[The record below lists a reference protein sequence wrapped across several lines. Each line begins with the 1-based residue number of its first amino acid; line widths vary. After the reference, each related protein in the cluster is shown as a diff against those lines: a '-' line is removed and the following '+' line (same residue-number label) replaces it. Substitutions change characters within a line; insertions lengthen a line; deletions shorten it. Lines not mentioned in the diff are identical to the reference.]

1 MTLKNITRAVLAE
14 RGHDMSNK
22 KGPINKTI
30 SFRTAYDPHK
40 KYVFKTSGESL
51 TQQHFKEECD
61 VINIIKRHD
70 RNGIIEH
77 VQRGQARYGDFS
89 EVADYREALDL
100 VRDAQDE
107 FMTIPSD
114 IRKKFDNDPGKF
126 YEFVSN
132 PDNKEELKQMGFI
145 ETPEVG
151 KPSSVPTKALSEA
164 GEPSTAQEA
173 QKEPTQLP
181 T

>member
-1 MTLKNITRAVLAE
+1 
-14 RGHDMSNK
+14 MSNK
-22 KGPINKTI
+22 KSKVETTI
-30 SFRTAYDPHK
+30 TFRTAYEPHK

-51 TQQHFKEECD
+51 TQQHYKEECD

-132 PDNKEELKQMGFI
+132 PDNKEELKTMGFI
-145 ETPEVG
+145 QTPEVG
-151 KPSSVPTKALSEA
+151 KPSSDPTKALSDA

-173 QKEPTQLP
+173 QKEPTQF
-181 T
+181 TT

>member
-1 MTLKNITRAVLAE
+1 MT
-14 RGHDMSNK
+14 NK
-22 KGPINKTI
+22 KSKVETTI
-30 SFRTAYDPHK
+30 TFRTAYEPHK

-89 EVADYREALDL
+89 NVADYREALDL
-100 VRDAQDE
+100 VRDAQNE

-132 PDNKEELKQMGFI
+132 PDNKEELKTMGFI
-145 ETPEVG
+145 TSEVEV
-151 KPSSVPTKALSEA
+151 PSSVSTKALSEA

-173 QKEPTQLP
+173 QKEPTQL
-181 T
+181 TT

>member
-1 MTLKNITRAVLAE
+1 MT
-14 RGHDMSNK
+14 NK
-22 KGPINKTI
+22 KSKVETTI
-30 SFRTAYDPHK
+30 TFRTAYEPHK

-61 VINIIKRHD
+61 IINIIKRHD

-89 EVADYREALDL
+89 QVTDYREALDL
-100 VRDAQDE
+100 VRDARDE

-132 PDNKEELKQMGFI
+132 PDNKEELKTMGFI
-145 ETPEVG
+145 TSEVEV
-151 KPSSVPTKALSEA
+151 PSSVSTKALSEA

-173 QKEPTQLP
+173 QKEPTQL
-181 T
+181 TT

>member
-1 MTLKNITRAVLAE
+1 MT
-14 RGHDMSNK
+14 NK
-22 KGPINKTI
+22 KSPVNVTI
-30 SFRTAYDPHK
+30 KFRKAYDPHK
-40 KYVFKTSGESL
+40 KYVFNTEGESL
-51 TQQHFKEECD
+51 TQQHFKDECD
-61 VINIIKRHD
+61 VINIIKKHD

-89 EVADYREALDL
+89 EVAGYREALDL
-100 VRDAQDE
+100 IRHAQDE

-145 ETPEVG
+145 EPQQVVA
-151 KPSSVPTKALSEA
+151 SSSTTQAPSEA

-173 QKEPTQLP
+173 QKEPTQL
-181 T
+181 TT

>member
-1 MTLKNITRAVLAE
+1 
-14 RGHDMSNK
+14 MSNK
-22 KGPINKTI
+22 KTKVETTI
-30 SFRTAYDPHK
+30 TQTFRTAYDPHK

-89 EVADYREALDL
+89 NVADYREALHL

-132 PDNKEELKQMGFI
+132 PDNKEELKTMGFI
-145 ETPEVG
+145 ETPEV
-151 KPSSVPTKALSEA
+151 SNVLDTNKAPA
-164 GEPSTAQEA
+164 VAVEPSTAQTA
-173 QKEPTQLP
+173 KQEPTQLP

>member
-1 MTLKNITRAVLAE
+1 MT
-14 RGHDMSNK
+14 NK
-22 KGPINKTI
+22 KSKVETTI
-30 SFRTAYDPHK
+30 TQTFRTAYEPHK

-145 ETPEVG
+145 QTPEVG

-173 QKEPTQLP
+173 QKEPTQL
-181 T
+181 TT

>member
-1 MTLKNITRAVLAE
+1 
-14 RGHDMSNK
+14 MSNK

-30 SFRTAYDPHK
+30 TFRTAYEPHK
-40 KYVFKTSGESL
+40 KYVFKTMGESL

-100 VRDAQDE
+100 VRDAQQE
-107 FMTIPSD
+107 FMSVPSD

-126 YEFVSN
+126 YQFVSN
-132 PDNKEELKQMGFI
+132 PDNKEELIKMGFI
-145 ETPEVG
+145 NPKEAPEL
-151 KPSSVPTKALSEA
+151 SSVGAKALSEA

-173 QKEPTQLP
+173 QKEPTQF
-181 T
+181 TT

>member
-1 MTLKNITRAVLAE
+1 MT
-14 RGHDMSNK
+14 NK

-30 SFRTAYDPHK
+30 MFRTAYEPHK

-89 EVADYREALDL
+89 NVADYREALHL

-145 ETPEVG
+145 ETPEV
-151 KPSSVPTKALSEA
+151 SNVLDTNKAPAAAVEQ
-164 GEPSTAQEA
+164 PTAQTA
-173 QKEPTQLP
+173 KQEPTQLP

>member
-1 MTLKNITRAVLAE
+1 
-14 RGHDMSNK
+14 MSNK
-22 KGPINKTI
+22 KSKVETTI
-30 SFRTAYDPHK
+30 TQTFRTAYDPHK
-40 KYVFKTSGESL
+40 KYIFKTSGESL

-100 VRDAQDE
+100 VRDAQNE

-145 ETPEVG
+145 QTPEVTNVLDSN
-151 KPSSVPTKALSEA
+151 KKAVSEA

-173 QKEPTQLP
+173 QKQPTQLP

>member
-1 MTLKNITRAVLAE
+1 MT
-14 RGHDMSNK
+14 NK
-22 KGPINKTI
+22 KGPVNVTI
-30 SFRTAYDPHK
+30 KFRKAYDPHK
-40 KYVFKTSGESL
+40 KYVFNTEGESL
-51 TQQHFKEECD
+51 TQQHFKDECE
-61 VINIIKRHD
+61 VINIIKKHD

-89 EVADYREALDL
+89 NVADYREALDL

-173 QKEPTQLP
+173 QKEPTQLS

>member
-1 MTLKNITRAVLAE
+1 MT
-14 RGHDMSNK
+14 NK
-22 KGPINKTI
+22 KSKVETTI
-30 SFRTAYDPHK
+30 TFRTAYDPHK

-100 VRDAQDE
+100 VRDAQQE
-107 FMTIPSD
+107 FMSVPSD

-132 PDNKEELKQMGFI
+132 PDNKEELKKMGFI
-145 ETPEVG
+145 EPKEAPEL
-151 KPSSVPTKALSEA
+151 SSVGANAPSEA

-173 QKEPTQLP
+173 QKEPTQL
-181 T
+181 TT

>member
-1 MTLKNITRAVLAE
+1 MT
-14 RGHDMSNK
+14 NK
-22 KGPINKTI
+22 KSKVETTI
-30 SFRTAYDPHK
+30 TQTFRTAYEPHK

-145 ETPEVG
+145 ETPDVG